1 MHGLLKWKR
10 LRLKIIYKQ
19 LKLMIMKLESLK
31 SEKFRKLENEQMNK
45 INGGAFSL
53 AAAGSSAQTPV
64 CTGERGGGSHADPD
78 ERDCDDDKGNW
89 IDC

>member
-10 LRLKIIYKQ
+10 LRLEIIYKQ

-45 INGGAFSL
+45 INGGTFSL
-53 AAAGSSAQTPV
+53 AAAGSSANTPV
-64 CTGERGGGSHADPD
+64 CTGIGGKSVTDPD
-78 ERDCDDDKGNW
+78 DRDCDDDNGNW
-89 IDC
+89 GDC

>member
-1 MHGLLKWKR
+1 
-10 LRLKIIYKQ
+10 
-19 LKLMIMKLESLK
+19 MIMKLESLK

-64 CTGERGGGSHADPD
+64 CTGVRGGGCLADPD
-78 ERDCDDDKGNW
+78 DRDCDDDNGNW
-89 IDC
+89 GDC

>member
-1 MHGLLKWKR
+1 
-10 LRLKIIYKQ
+10 
-19 LKLMIMKLESLK
+19 MKLESLK

-89 IDC
+89 IDCYNNHGCLNRQPFLKKFFSYKIF